1 MSAKILVT
9 GATGTIGKAVVSA
22 LTENNAGFVA
32 GVRNVAESVSKFP
45 AGTSTVAF
53 DFTNPAT
60 FEAALAGVDRVFLL
74 GPPLVHN
81 LDEVLA
87 PFIDFLKAKSILRV
101 VYMSALKVDEVAELP
116 FHKLVTEKLIA
127 DGFALTVIK
136 PSFFAQNFRNYE
148 YDNIMQRGITFTVA
162 GTGKVGFV
170 DAHDI
175 GRSIAAVLT
184 NDGHI
189 GKTYE
194 LTGPESLSHT
204 EAAQLLS
211 EATGKTIV
219 YPQPSP
225 ADYRA
230 ALAAAGAPP
239 FVADY
244 MIKVYSIIADHKVDY
259 VTNHVELLTG
269 RKPTPLRD
277 VLVRDF
283 SSN

>member
-1 MSAKILVT
+1 MTAKILVT
-9 GATGTIGKAVVSA
+9 GATGTVGRAVVSA
-22 LTENNAGFVA
+22 LTENNATFVA
-32 GVRNVAESVSKFP
+32 GVRNESEAAAKLP
-45 AGTSTVAF
+45 AGTQTVTF
-53 DFTNPAT
+53 DFTNPST
-60 FEAALAGVDRVFLL
+60 FEAAVAGVDRVFLL
-74 GPPLVHN
+74 GPPLTHN
-81 LDEVLA
+81 LYEIVE
-87 PFIDFLKAKSILRV
+87 PFINFLKAKNILRV
-101 VYMSALKVDEVAELP
+101 VYLSALKVDEVAELP
-116 FHKLVTEKLIA
+116 FHKLITEKLIA
-127 DGFALTVIK
+127 DGFELTVIK

-148 YDNIMQRGITFTVA
+148 YDNIMQRGITYTVA
-162 GTGKVGFV
+162 GTGKVGFI

-184 NDGHI
+184 SDDHI

-194 LTGPESLSHT
+194 LTGPETLSHAD
-204 EAAQLLS
+204 AAQLLT
-211 EATGKTIV
+211 EVTGKTIV

-225 ADYRA
+225 ADYHA

-269 RKPTPLRD
+269 RKPSSLRD

-283 SSN
+283 PSN